1 MKLKTKFT
9 LLVALCT
16 FALLGSFYQLSKNSA
31 ERTFLAFNKQS
42 AVTFG
47 HSLLDDDL
55 VEEAL
60 AGKTFASPEATLT
73 FLASTY
79 PEQLFIWRD
88 ANSTSDVKILNPD
101 LTIDYE
107 HVKFG
112 HQFSIHHPG
121 VAAFV
126 VQFNEAQYALP
137 PHGELFWLPEVLL
150 DRSFEKE
157 ALQQAMLDDFMLT
170 LVILSIIAALL
181 AWLGSWYFLSPLKQL
196 KRSFK
201 AIESG
206 ELDTRLALKRHDEV
220 GEIIS
225 SFNNLAAWLQG
236 LHQQYKQMNSDL
248 SHELRTPLNGIRS
261 RLEAME
267 DGIVPMDK
275 AQLAVISQELHN
287 VNRIIDDLCLL
298 SLTESKQLTLSSTRV
313 NLSELLTSTLVRY
326 QAQAKA
332 RGVKLDAD
340 IQEGVTVTLDA
351 GRVRQIVV
359 NLLDNAFK
367 YGADGGVVTL
377 KLSYQ
382 DNELVIKVAD
392 CGQGM
397 SPNQL
402 EQVFERFYRAQGSR
416 HDTSS
421 LGLGLPICRQL
432 AELMGATLTAT
443 STENQGASFS
453 LRFSR
458 LT

>member
-47 HSLLDDDL
+47 HALLDDDL

-60 AGKTFASPEATLT
+60 AGNTFTSPEATLT
-73 FLASTY
+73 FLASTF

-88 ANSTSDVKILNPD
+88 ANLTASEKTLDPT
-101 LTIDYE
+101 LTIAYE
-107 HVKFG
+107 QVQAG

-126 VQFNEAQYALP
+126 VQFNEVQHELSQNE
-137 PHGELFWLPEVLL
+137 ELFWLPKVLL

-157 ALQQAMLDDFMLT
+157 ALQQAMLDDFMVA

-220 GEIIS
+220 GEIIN

-275 AQLAVISQELHN
+275 AQLAVITQDLHN

-298 SLTESKQLTLSSTRV
+298 SLTESKQLTLSPARV
-313 NLSELLTSTLVRY
+313 DLSELLVSLLVRY
-326 QAQAKA
+326 QAQAEE
-332 RGVKLDAD
+332 
-340 IQEGVTVTLDA
+340 QGVTLEAEIQAGVIVTLDA

-367 YGADGGVVTL
+367 YGADGGIVTL
-377 KLSYQ
+377 HLDYQ
-382 DNELVIKVAD
+382 NNELVITVTD
-392 CGQGM
+392 RGQGM
-397 SPNQL
+397 SPTQL
-402 EQVFERFYRAQGSR
+402 EQVFERFYRVQASR

-453 LRFSR
+453 LRFSQ